1 MDNKQN
7 LYWCDYCYTNTIDN
21 EGVEGVEYYGCY
33 SKQAYIKHINT
44 PKHIKSK
51 SLSGEG
57 GEVVCDKCSKTF
69 TAEGYAIHKK
79 RNKPLW
85 ECYKTREITQM
96 TCNNFSVGK
105 KRYESVEAYKTSLN
119 KPKQKRTAV
128 GKFSPITNTIR
139 PPNGYGKEKPKEL
152 IICSNCNGALFTS
165 QYDTKFLNLHNTFVC
180 KCEDDIKVKQETK
193 IEKDAENNGYID
205 EKDKEKLKDSMKKTI
220 RTFNE
225 ATKKWEYKKNP
236 NYIKISKKIEKDED
250 GNIITYSGVRIK
262 DSIPLTDEEYD
273 FTERPQFDEICDNC
287 SLPINYDVP
296 INIIIKWE
304 IDTCACLSSEDESE

>member
-33 SKQAYIKHINT
+33 SQQAYVKHIKT
-44 PKHIKSK
+44 PKHLKSK

-57 GEVVCDKCSKTF
+57 VVCDKCSKTF

-96 TCNNFSVGK
+96 TCNNFCLGK
-105 KRYESVEAYKTSLN
+105 KRYESVEAYKKSLN

-152 IICSNCNGALFTS
+152 ISCSNCNGALFTS

-180 KCEDDIKVKQETK
+180 KCEDDVKMKQETK

-205 EKDKEKLKDSMKKTI
+205 EKDKYKLMDSMKEKTVLKI
-220 RTFNE
+220 
-225 ATKKWEYKKNP
+225 KNP
-236 NYIKISKKIEKDED
+236 DALNDDE
-250 GNIITYSGVRIK
+250 
-262 DSIPLTDEEYD
+262 LD
-273 FTERPQFDEICDNC
+273 FTEKPIFDDICDIC
-287 SLPINYDVP
+287 YLGINYGQYP
-296 INIIIKWE
+296 IKIINKWE
-304 IDTCACLSSEDESE
+304 IDTCACLSTEDESE